1 MKSNN
6 CDNIII
12 NNIDGLEEKDIN
24 RKRNKV
30 RAVIINKDKKITII
44 NLSKNPEESIYGK
57 YLILLHNRNI
67 LLFAPIKEA
76 LLEEKKFRQCNLELP
91 FMDSLSL

>member
-30 RAVIINKDKKITII
+30 RAVIINKDKKNI
-44 NLSKNPEESIYGK
+44 N
-57 YLILLHNRNI
+57 
-67 LLFAPIKEA
+67 
-76 LLEEKKFRQCNLELP
+76 
-91 FMDSLSL
+91 M

>member
-30 RAVIINKDKKITII
+30 RAVIINKDKKI
-44 NLSKNPEESIYGK
+44 
-57 YLILLHNRNI
+57 LICRNNGV
-67 LLFAPIKEA
+67 FFVVRRKV
-76 LLEEKKFRQCNLELP
+76 KG
-91 FMDSLSL
+91 

>member
-30 RAVIINKDKKITII
+30 RAVIINKDKVG
-44 NLSKNPEESIYGK
+44 E
-57 YLILLHNRNI
+57 LH
-67 LLFAPIKEA
+67 
-76 LLEEKKFRQCNLELP
+76 
-91 FMDSLSL
+91 MDSDCLENSILRYHKYKYVAV